1 MPEATATTAPLPA
14 DHPCRTACDPVFVV
28 EATDARED
36 LYECRL
42 CKRLIVRPWDRP
54 AYPMR
59 AYDAHDSEDYLR
71 ADGEAEQREGRW
83 R

>member
-1 MPEATATTAPLPA
+1 MPDTDTALPA

-42 CKRLIVRPWDRP
+42 CKRLIVRPWERP
-54 AYPMR
+54 TAYPMR
-59 AYDAHDSEDYLR
+59 YDAHDAESYYS
-71 ADGEAEQREGRW
+71 ADGEAEQREGKW